1 MELYLFAA
9 LLVAILYG
17 FEIVGEKLFIED
29 EPNVTNHSLV
39 FISVGFLAVFG
50 ILILPFTPIKLALT
64 HTEYAIFLITG
75 LIYTTSMALW
85 FYAIERENASKVGQ
99 LASLESVVTAMFGII
114 IFNETPS
121 DLSIL
126 GIILVVLSI
135 FILVFDRG
143 LARAI
148 ITTKLAVLPILLC
161 VFLWAIQDSI
171 INYIASDIN
180 FWTIYFWIRLTS
192 FLFFLPL
199 LFKKT
204 IRTNLKQVLT
214 TNTTHLTTFFAA
226 KFATAIAIVLS
237 IYAIAYGPL
246 SIVAPVLASY
256 PIFTL
261 IFGLIATKIT
271 THEIETATK
280 THVIKRT
287 LSLTIFII
295 GIAILFQ
302 A

>member
-17 FEIVGEKLFIED
+17 FEIVGEKLYIED
-29 EPNVTNHSLV
+29 EPNITNQSLV
-39 FISVGFLAVFG
+39 FITVTFLALFG
-50 ILILPFTPIKLALT
+50 ILILPFTPIRLELT
-64 HTEYAIFLITG
+64 NTEYAIFFLTG
-75 LIYTTSMALW
+75 LIYTISMVLW

-114 IFNETPS
+114 IFKETPS
-121 DLSIL
+121 ELSLIA
-126 GIILVVLSI
+126 ITLVVLSI

-143 LARAI
+143 LARAVL
-148 ITTKLAVLPILLC
+148 TTKLAVIPILIC
-161 VFLWAIQDSI
+161 VLLWAIQDSI
-171 INYIASDIN
+171 INYISADIN

-192 FLFFLPL
+192 FLFFTPL
-199 LFKKT
+199 LLKQT
-204 IRTNLKQVLT
+204 VRSNLKQVFT
-214 TNTTHLTTFFAA
+214 TNKTHLTTFLAA
-226 KFATAIAIVLS
+226 KLATAIALIFS

-246 SIVAPVLASY
+246 SIVAPILASY

-271 THEIETATK
+271 AHEIETATK

-295 GIAILFQ
+295 GITILFQ
-302 A
+302 T